1 MVHPYSCIWPI
12 QGCATGQDMV
22 FNLSVLNSV
31 YYFVPNYVQGIAYMT
46 DLICLMKFVFTPSIQ
61 KQL

>member
-1 MVHPYSCIWPI
+1 
-12 QGCATGQDMV
+12 MV
-22 FNLSVLNSV
+22 FHLSVLNSV